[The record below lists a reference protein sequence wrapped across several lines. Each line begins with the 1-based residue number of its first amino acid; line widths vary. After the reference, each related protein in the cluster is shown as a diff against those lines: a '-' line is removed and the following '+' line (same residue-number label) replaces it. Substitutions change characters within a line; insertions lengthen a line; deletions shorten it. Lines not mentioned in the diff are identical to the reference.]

1 MMDFITYTGSTDK
14 DMYVLQCAQGMKC
27 KPEKISPMLILGL
40 ERNFLDNIDPFT
52 HYVGDWEGM
61 SWSSIYRFQKTET
74 FNLIVFYSLK
84 ICRDIHL

>member
-14 DMYVLQCAQGMKC
+14 DMYVLQCAQGMKY

-61 SWSSIYRFQKTET
+61 IWSFTYRFHKTDISI
-74 FNLIVFYSLK
+74 FIVF
-84 ICRDIHL
+84 CFG